1 MERRRKKALKKKR
14 RSAESQVKLLQK
26 IQDEAKKAR
35 VENQSTTQFSR
46 SAWQALRPPDN
57 MAQPKPAKP
66 VLNENQGFQT
76 SKWKPHEE
84 NSE

>member
-1 MERRRKKALKKKR
+1 MERHRRKALKKKR
-14 RSAESQVKLLQK
+14 RDAESRVKSLKK
-26 IQDEAKKAR
+26 IQAEAKKAR

-46 SAWQALRPPDN
+46 SAWQALKPPDN
-57 MAQPKPAKP
+57 MVQQESPKP

-84 NSE
+84 NSD